1 MKYSP
6 YILKICSKVRREVQ
20 RNLGQHLD
28 MPRGGGSYSWLNF
41 TRPPYVP
48 KFKNGI
54 FRDIPKNRDIPF
66 FGNFGMSHVF
76 FLEYSKISYIPDF
89 RKLVCPKIENGI
101 SQYSKLFQK
110 SEVGYVP
117 NIFWNIPY
125 SKIARH
131 VYVPDLKWNIPE
143 YSNLFT
149 DPKKIRFLYVHLNVL
164 VYIPIVYF
172 YSMFCEFFQFFT
184 R

>member
-1 MKYSP
+1 
-6 YILKICSKVRREVQ
+6 
-20 RNLGQHLD
+20 
-28 MPRGGGSYSWLNF
+28 
-41 TRPPYVP
+41 
-48 KFKNGI
+48 
-54 FRDIPKNRDIPF
+54 
-66 FGNFGMSHVF
+66 MSRVF
-76 FLEYSKISYIPDF
+76 FLEYSKISDIPDF

-143 YSNLFT
+143 YFWNIIFFLA
-149 DPKKIRFLYVHLNVL
+149 DPKKIKFLYVHANVL
-164 VYIPIVYF
+164 VYIPIYIVF
-172 YSMFCEFFQFFT
+172 L
-184 R
+184 

>member
-1 MKYSP
+1 M
-6 YILKICSKVRREVQ
+6 
-20 RNLGQHLD
+20 D
-28 MPRGGGSYSWLNF
+28 SWLNF

-48 KFKNGI
+48 KSKNGI
-54 FRDIPKNRDIPF
+54 FRNIPKNRDIPF

-110 SEVGYVP
+110 NVVGYVP
-117 NIFWNIPY
+117 NIFWDIPY
-125 SKIARH
+125 SKLARH

-143 YSNLFT
+143 YSWIN
-149 DPKKIRFLYVHLNVL
+149 
-164 VYIPIVYF
+164 PIY
-172 YSMFCEFFQFFT
+172 YASSQFFSWLCYVCSINSSSKRDLKPLASSLLAT
-184 R
+184 LSLVSALNSVVLF